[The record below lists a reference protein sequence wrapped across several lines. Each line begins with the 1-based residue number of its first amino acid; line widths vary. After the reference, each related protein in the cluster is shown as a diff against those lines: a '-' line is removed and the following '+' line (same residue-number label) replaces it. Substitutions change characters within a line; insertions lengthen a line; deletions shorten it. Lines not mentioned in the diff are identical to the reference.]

1 MISTDFENTRLSLVS
16 STMNPYIMN
25 CGGKRS
31 DKEQT
36 ADLELHFVF
45 FHFFCFVFVFFYF
58 FFVLREGDHVLHK
71 CFGRGV
77 KVSWSPMTW
86 FSYKKSRK
94 PRAPP
99 TYIPYYLY
107 NARGDNKTMLQWGE
121 IISQEP
127 IILCHYLVEK
137 IRQKDIFICD

>member
-1 MISTDFENTRLSLVS
+1 MVATLWNITSNLNPVGNLGNLRL
-16 STMNPYIMN
+16 
-25 CGGKRS
+25 
-31 DKEQT
+31 
-36 ADLELHFVF
+36 LE
-45 FHFFCFVFVFFYF
+45 

-107 NARGDNKTMLQWGE
+107 NTRGGQQDYVIMG
-121 IISQEP
+121 
-127 IILCHYLVEK
+127 
-137 IRQKDIFICD
+137 